1 MYLGRIGGAQFWT
14 LLYVDADN
22 RVKSLYLYKKG
33 ADTKWRARY
42 LGRFDVRQLADYV
55 RRLGAPLELVRLLTE
70 IFRQVAVT
78 KRGVYYVKSREAAE
92 ASQASQSKKEE
103 KPLPQPRTKKEA
115 KEMYFKIATQ
125 CLRKNADEVRK
136 IVAQYD
142 RLIALRKLSLMVED
156 CDENALILAD
166 YMSEKEKYQLL
177 ADAAQD
183 AMYYF

>member
-14 LLYVDADN
+14 LLYVDVDN

-33 ADTKWRARY
+33 ADTKWRAKY
-42 LGRFDVRQLADYV
+42 LGRFDVQQLADYV

-70 IFRQVAVT
+70 IFRRVAVT
-78 KRGVYYVKSREAAE
+78 KRGVYYVKSEEAAK
-92 ASQASQSKKEE
+92 AASQSKKEE

-115 KEMYFKIATQ
+115 KEMYYKIASQ

-136 IVAQYD
+136 IAAQYD
-142 RLIALRKLSLMVED
+142 RPIALRKLSLMVED